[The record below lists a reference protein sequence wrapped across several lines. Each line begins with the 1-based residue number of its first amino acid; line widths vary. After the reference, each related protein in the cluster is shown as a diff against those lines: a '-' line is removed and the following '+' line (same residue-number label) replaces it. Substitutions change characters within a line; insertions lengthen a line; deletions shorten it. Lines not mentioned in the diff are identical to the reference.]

1 MLHFKNPANLRQVL
15 LCSVLSERP
24 VTAELINQFE
34 TPSGL
39 KPCEE
44 RFLQLVET
52 VSNGCKLAIS
62 KGGNQLRFQPGLVT
76 NNEGVEF
83 DFDCGLDRCI
93 SYYLEYLLVIAIFSK
108 SALNVHLQG
117 ITNDEYDN
125 SVDSI
130 QQELLPLLK
139 ERYGFDNELQMKVL
153 KRGYL
158 PLGGGDVH
166 VIIPSVKSLN
176 KVTLLEKGY
185 VKRIRGVCAGS
196 KISTTFL
203 SRTVNK
209 TREVFNQYL
218 PDVWVFTDYFKGDK
232 SSVSPGYSLSL
243 VAETNT
249 GSLLTADATL
259 ENNDP
264 EEVAVLATSRLLDE
278 IKYAGVVSTH
288 HQWFLLT
295 LMAFSERKTSQ
306 AKLGRVSP
314 FTIECLRIL
323 KEFFG
328 VIFEIEESETDGMAI
343 FSVLG
348 LGLQNYARIVK

>member
-1 MLHFKNPANLRQVL
+1 ME
-15 LCSVLSERP
+15 S
-24 VTAELINQFE
+24 I
-34 TPSGL
+34 
-39 KPCEE
+39 
-44 RFLQLVET
+44 
-52 VSNGCKLAIS
+52 SNGCKLGIS

-83 DFDCGLDRCI
+83 DFDCGTERCV
-93 SYYLEYLLVIAIFSK
+93 SYYLEYLLVLSLFSK
-108 SALNVHLQG
+108 HSLNVHLLG
-117 ITNDEYDN
+117 VTNDEYDT

-139 ERYGFDNELQMKVL
+139 EKYGFDNELQMKVT

-166 VIIPSVKSLN
+166 VVVPSVKGLG

-196 KISTTFL
+196 KVSTGFL
-203 SRTVNK
+203 QKTVTK
-209 TREVFNQYL
+209 AREVFNQYL
-218 PDVWVFTDYFKGDK
+218 PDVWVFTDYFKGEK
-232 SSVSPGYSLSL
+232 GSLSPGFSLSL

-249 GSLLTADATL
+249 GSLLTADAAM
-259 ENNDP
+259 ENNSP
-264 EEVAVLATSRLLDE
+264 EEVAVLGANRLLDE

-314 FTIECLRIL
+314 FTIECLRLL

-328 VIFEIEESETDGMAI
+328 VIFEVEQSETEGMAL

-348 LGLQNYARIVK
+348 LGLQNYARIVR